1 MCRIFRRGKKAAASS
16 RSAADKGSGG
26 QKQPSLL
33 RRLFRR
39 GGRKKA
45 PPRSDK
51 AASGSAD
58 STTAAAPKTGE
69 LSLSERVAL
78 AKAKAAARRAAAAES
93 PPDDPTSPTAPARS
107 SSEATNPARPS
118 HAAASSQERVAWAQ
132 AEALLREKRSAR
144 SRQAGAKAGSPEA
157 RARRLSYGL
166 RVALLLAAV
175 AVVTWV
181 YEGDI
186 VLGVIV
192 LICAAGVFAR
202 IVAAKVVP
210 RIVGVV
216 AATPFALGA
225 LIPLW
230 NTADAL
236 LRQDIDALIQ
246 AVLRGG
252 LYLLAVLAI
261 FRLPRAMGGPFQ
273 KWLP

>member
-1 MCRIFRRGKKAAASS
+1 M
-16 RSAADKGSGG
+16 
-26 QKQPSLL
+26 
-33 RRLFRR
+33 
-39 GGRKKA
+39 
-45 PPRSDK
+45 
-51 AASGSAD
+51 
-58 STTAAAPKTGE
+58 
-69 LSLSERVAL
+69 SLSERVAL

-93 PPDDPTSPTAPARS
+93 PPDDPTAPTAPAKS

-118 HAAASSQERVAWAQ
+118 RAATSSQERVTWAQ
-132 AEALLREKRSAR
+132 AEALLREQRVAR
-144 SRQAGAKAGSPEA
+144 SRQTGAKAGASTAA
-157 RARRLSYGL
+157 RTRWLGYGL
-166 RVALLLAAV
+166 RLALLLAAV

-181 YEGDI
+181 YQGDV

-236 LRQDIDALIQ
+236 LRQDGDALSW
-246 AVLRGG
+246 AALTGG

-261 FRLPRAMGGPFQ
+261 FRLPRSMGGPFQ